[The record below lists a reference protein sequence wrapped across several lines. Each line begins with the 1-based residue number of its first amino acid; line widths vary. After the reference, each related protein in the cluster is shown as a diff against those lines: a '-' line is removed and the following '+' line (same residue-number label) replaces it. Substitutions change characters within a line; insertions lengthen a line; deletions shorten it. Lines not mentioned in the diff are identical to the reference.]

1 LDAII
6 QFDSLPFDVI
16 LQVVD
21 KFVMELEN
29 QLADRNVH
37 IEVMPEAREWLG
49 QHGFDPSMG
58 ARPMKRVIQQ
68 HIKRKLADELLFG
81 QLGERGGTVR
91 VDVDESGDGLSLTT
105 LEAENVVVPG

>member
-1 LDAII
+1 MSAA
-6 QFDSLPFDVI
+6 LPFEVI

-37 IEVMPEAREWLG
+37 IEVSAEAREWLAR
-49 QHGFDPSMG
+49 HGFDPTMG

-68 HIKRKLADELLFG
+68 HIKRSLADELLFG
-81 QLGERGGTVR
+81 ELAEHGGTVK
-91 VDVDESGDGLSLTT
+91 VDLDGEGKSLALSFPKMPVETVS
-105 LEAENVVVPG
+105 AD